1 MRNKMEEELKILKHK
16 LELEKA
22 ARKDAEFKLE
32 KKSIEL
38 IAATKNLCE
47 LDDENK
53 SLSKNLTTQTE
64 FQKNLIDNLVDSLF
78 VIDLDG
84 NFLKCNK
91 EACNLI
97 GVTKE
102 NLPKSINEFSNL
114 NKKRIFSH
122 FNKDSQN
129 QKDSEFKFQFYN
141 RKKEHKFVAVK
152 WRLLLDSCNQ
162 PYAYQAMVRDLTSNY
177 LLDLKLKRQDE
188 IKRYEAAILKDILT
202 SNDIFNNAWSLV
214 NHIASYLKTDDCV
227 FYGLVNNK
235 LIQLAATGNKI
246 DTDKSIKN
254 RLEIPLNHGVVGRVA
269 STKNGAIIQD
279 TSKEENY
286 IVDDVARRSEITV
299 PILLDDQLIG
309 VLDSEHPEKGHYKK
323 YHLEFLSRI
332 SSLIAFQIK
341 NSVSE
346 LEKKLK
352 QDELEKTRKRL
363 EIVFNSDHNA
373 EVIESIDGYI
383 IDVGEGFLKMF
394 NIPISEKSDL
404 IGMKCSDARNLLK
417 DLFIDAEAYEK
428 IIDERLANAEPVLA
442 EILELKDG
450 RYLARDY
457 VPVFFKGKLESHV
470 WRMRD
475 VTLKVNY
482 NKSLKAQNTKYK
494 NMIDNM
500 KLGLLEVDNDD
511 VILAVNSGFTKM
523 SGYEEKELIGK
534 KAKEIL
540 LKESDRII
548 IDKKNKDRKKKFSDA
563 YEIEITNKNGESRF
577 WLISGNAN
585 IDINGNVIGSMGIHY
600 DISDRKKI
608 EQELKL
614 SKKAAE
620 KARDAEKQFLAR
632 MSHEIRTPLN
642 AIIGMSH
649 LLSATS
655 TTSEQDNLVKS
666 IKTSGDLLLNI
677 VSDILDI
684 SKIEANEININKETF
699 NLQKLIHTLQK
710 TFQVKIDQEQ
720 VSLSYEIDEKI
731 ENLLIGDKLLLTQ
744 ILLNLI
750 SNAVKFTKAGTIKII
765 VKLLTLKDENYLL
778 EFEVSDTGVGI
789 KEEKL
794 ELIFENF
801 KQANDRIRH
810 EFGGTGLGL
819 AISKK
824 FVNLQGGEIWA
835 ESKVGKG
842 SSFKF
847 TIKYLD
853 SGVKEIKEDG
863 TNDEALKIVFKP
875 SKMCILIVEDNL
887 MNRKYITTL
896 LRKWGIRFHVAV
908 NGKEATEMTKENHY
922 DLIFMDVSM
931 PIMDGYEAT
940 IRIRNEENPNKKSP
954 IIALTASTISSKKD
968 KAIKLGMTDYIP
980 KPFAPAQL
988 LETIRKYTN
997 RQEESTINPIEVKVK
1012 SEKEILDLSYLQRI
1026 YGEDH
1031 EHAAEMFDIFL
1042 SYTVQELP
1050 SLRNFIEHGNWGA
1063 TKSLAHR
1070 IKPNFS
1076 MVGLTQL
1083 EKKMLAIEK
1092 MAQKEKDPDSLIN
1105 FMNEIESKLEEAKP
1119 FLITQMENYKSQI
1132 NK

>member
-1 MRNKMEEELKILKHK
+1 MRNKIEEELKILKHK

-22 ARKDAEFKLE
+22 ARKDAESKLE

-38 IAATKNLCE
+38 IAATKELCE

-53 SLSKNLTTQTE
+53 SLTNNLTTQTE
-64 FQKNLIDNLVDSLF
+64 FQKNLIDNLVDALF
-78 VIDLDG
+78 VIDLNG
-84 NFLKCNK
+84 NFLKYNK
-91 EACNLI
+91 EACNLM
-97 GVTKE
+97 GVTE
-102 NLPKSINEFSNL
+102 SNAPKNINELSSV

-122 FNKDSQN
+122 FNKNSQN

-152 WRLLLDSCNQ
+152 WRLLLDSSKQ

-177 LLDLKLKRQDE
+177 LLDIKLKRQDE
-188 IKRYEAAILKDILT
+188 IKRFEAAILKDILT

-214 NHIASYLKTDDCV
+214 NHIASYLNTDDCV

-246 DTDKSIKN
+246 ASDRSIKN
-254 RLEIPLNHGVVGRVA
+254 RLEIPINSGVVGRVA
-269 STKNGAIIQD
+269 FTKKGVIIDD

-286 IVDDVARRSEITV
+286 IVDDAARRSEITV

-309 VLDSEHPEKGHYKK
+309 VIDSEHPEKSYYKK
-323 YHLEFLSRI
+323 YHLEFLSKI
-332 SSLIAFQIK
+332 SSLIALQIK

-346 LEKKLK
+346 LEKRLK

-373 EVIESIDGYI
+373 EVIESIDGFI
-383 IDVGEGFLKMF
+383 MDVGEGFLKMF
-394 NIPISEKSDL
+394 NIPISEKSEL
-404 IGMKCSDARNLLK
+404 LGMKCSQARNLLK
-417 DLFIDAEAYEK
+417 DFFVKGEVFEK
-428 IIDERLANAEPVLA
+428 TILERIANAKPVSQ

-457 VPVFFKGKLESHV
+457 VPVFFKGNLESHV
-470 WRMRD
+470 WRFRD

-482 NKSLKAQNTKYK
+482 DKSLKEQNAKYK

-500 KLGLLEVDNDD
+500 KLGLMEVDNDD
-511 VILAVNSGFTKM
+511 VILAVNSGFIKM
-523 SGYEEKELIGK
+523 SGYNEKELIGK
-534 KAKEIL
+534 KAKDIL
-540 LKESDRII
+540 LRESNRGLMEQ
-548 IDKKNKDRKKKFSDA
+548 KNKDRQRMFSDA
-563 YEIEITNKNGESRF
+563 YEVEIIKKNGESRF

-600 DISDRKKI
+600 DISDRKKM

-655 TTSEQDNLVKS
+655 TTPEQDNLVKS
-666 IKTSGDLLLNI
+666 IKTSGDLLLKI

-684 SKIEANEININKETF
+684 SKVEANEIVVNKENF
-699 NLQKLIHTLQK
+699 NLRKLIDSLQK

-720 VSLSYEIDEKI
+720 VCLSYEIDKRI
-731 ENLLIGDKLLLTQ
+731 ENLLIGDELLLTQ

-750 SNAVKFTKAGTIKII
+750 SNSVKFTKAGTIKII
-765 VKLLTLKDENYLL
+765 VKLLAIEDENYLL

-794 ELIFENF
+794 KLIFENF
-801 KQANDRIRH
+801 KQANERIRH

-847 TIKYLD
+847 TLKYLD

-875 SKMCILIVEDNL
+875 SKGYILIVEDNL

-896 LRKWGIRFHVAV
+896 LQKWGIRFHVAV
-908 NGKEATEMTKENHY
+908 NGKEATEMTKEYHY

-940 IRIRNEENPNKKSP
+940 RRIRNEENLNKKSP

-968 KAIKLGMTDYIP
+968 QAIKIGMTDYIP

-997 RQEESTINPIEVKVK
+997 RQEESTINSIEGKERSK
-1012 SEKEILDLSYLQRI
+1012 KEILDLSYLQRI

-1050 SLRNFIEHGNWGA
+1050 RLRNFIEQGNWVA

-1076 MVGLTQL
+1076 MVGLTQM
-1083 EKKMLAIEK
+1083 EKKMLAIER
-1092 MAQKEKDPDSLIN
+1092 MAQKEKDSISLIN
-1105 FMNEIESKLEEAKP
+1105 FLNEVESKLEEAKP